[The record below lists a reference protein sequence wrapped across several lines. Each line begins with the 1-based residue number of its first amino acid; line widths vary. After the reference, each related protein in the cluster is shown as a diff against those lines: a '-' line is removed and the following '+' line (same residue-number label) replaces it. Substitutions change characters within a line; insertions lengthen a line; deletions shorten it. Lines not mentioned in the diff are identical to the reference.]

1 MFILYNKREMSKK
14 TKVQVESDDE
24 PENVIVETTNIADVL
39 PPDEEFEREQQLQKF
54 DEKIRR
60 QIILDNHRELI
71 QESYDEIQML
81 TRVVRNE
88 FGEIIDP
95 LHKTLP
101 FLTKYEKTRILGV
114 RTKQLNQ
121 GAEPFI
127 KVDGSLIDSEVIAEK
142 ELENKVLPFII
153 VRPLPSGKKEFWK
166 LEDLEYIDF

>member
-1 MFILYNKREMSKK
+1 MSKK

-24 PENVIVETTNIADVL
+24 PENVIVESNIADVL

-54 DEKIRR
+54 DDKIRQR
-60 QIILDNHRELI
+60 IILDNHRELI

-95 LHKTLP
+95 LHKTVP

-127 KVDGSLIDSEVIAEK
+127 QIETTLIDSEVIAEK
-142 ELENKVLPFII
+142 ELENKMLPFII

>member
-1 MFILYNKREMSKK
+1 MSKK
-14 TKVQVESDDE
+14 SKVVKVESEDE
-24 PENVIVETTNIADVL
+24 AEEVKEPTIADLL
-39 PPDEEFEREQQLQKF
+39 PPDEDFEREQQLQKF
-54 DEKIRR
+54 DESVRK
-60 QIILDNHRELI
+60 QIILENHRELI

-81 TRVVRNE
+81 VRVVRNE

-95 LHKTLP
+95 LHRTLP

-127 KVDGSLIDSEVIAEK
+127 KVDAGLIDSEVIAEK
-142 ELENKVLPFII
+142 ELENKMLPFII

>member
-1 MFILYNKREMSKK
+1 MSKK
-14 TKVQVESDDE
+14 SKVVKVDSEDE
-24 PENVIVETTNIADVL
+24 AEKEPTIADVL

-54 DEKIRR
+54 DERVKR
-60 QIILDNHRELI
+60 QIILENHRELI

-127 KVDGSLIDSEVIAEK
+127 KVDAGLIDSEVIAEK
-142 ELENKVLPFII
+142 ELENKMLPFII

>member
-1 MFILYNKREMSKK
+1 MSKK
-14 TKVQVESDDE
+14 SKTVRVESEDE
-24 PENVIVETTNIADVL
+24 AEEVKEPTIADLL
-39 PPDEEFEREQQLQKF
+39 PPDEDFEREQQLQKF
-54 DEKIRR
+54 DESVRK
-60 QIILDNHRELI
+60 QIILENHRELI

-81 TRVVRNE
+81 VRVVRNE

-95 LHKTLP
+95 LHRTLP

-127 KVDGSLIDSEVIAEK
+127 KVDAGLIDSEVIAEK
-142 ELENKVLPFII
+142 ELENKMLPFII

>member
-1 MFILYNKREMSKK
+1 MSRKSK
-14 TKVQVESDDE
+14 TQVESDDE
-24 PENVIVETTNIADVL
+24 PENVIVQTAADVL
-39 PPDEEFEREQQLQKF
+39 PPDEDFEREQQLQKF

-127 KVDGSLIDSEVIAEK
+127 KIDGSLIDSEVIAEK